1 MTKDI
6 SQEDRT
12 AWQVPAMEAPLWL
25 GKQHAYCVVIPVI
38 NEGERIKNLLAR
50 MEHYQISTA
59 ADIIIVDG
67 GSTDGSLD

>member
-6 SQEDRT
+6 TQEDRA
-12 AWQVPAMEAPLWL
+12 AWQVPAMEASLWL

-38 NEGERIKNLLAR
+38 NEGERIKSLLAR
-50 MEHYQISTA
+50 MALHQISES

-67 GSTDGSLD
+67 GLHIEIFA